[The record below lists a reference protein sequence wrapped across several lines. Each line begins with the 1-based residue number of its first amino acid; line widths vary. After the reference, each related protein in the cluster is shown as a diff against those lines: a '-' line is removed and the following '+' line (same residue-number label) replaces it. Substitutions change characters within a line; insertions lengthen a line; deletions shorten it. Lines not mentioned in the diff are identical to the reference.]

1 MSQQTA
7 KEAAVRNA
15 WARLGRVDLP
25 ARLRLLGLPAATD
38 GGVVLRAFGADL
50 ELRLADGAMLNR
62 KTGKPASPN
71 DRILLLHYL
80 LSDVAVPA
88 PMTPADWIPF
98 RDLPGGAFYLQPFL
112 SRTANP
118 LAAKIGNDLARLELN
133 LDQRFDW
140 ERIALGDFGAKIHG
154 LGNLYLTLIY
164 SRGDDEFPPACE
176 ILFSAGVKRA
186 YGADDAAALASRICL
201 GLL

>member
-15 WARLGRVDLP
+15 WARLGLLELP
-25 ARLRLLGLPAATD
+25 ARLRLLGLPAAVD
-38 GGVVLRAFGADL
+38 GVVVLRAFGADL
-50 ELRLADGAMLNR
+50 ELRLTDGAMFNR

-71 DRILLLHYL
+71 DWILVLHYL
-80 LSDVAVPA
+80 LCDVPVPA
-88 PMTPADWIPF
+88 LVTPDDWITF

-112 SRTANP
+112 SRTAKP
-118 LAAKIGNDLARLELN
+118 LVAKIGNDLARLELN
-133 LDQRFDW
+133 LNQRFDW
-140 ERIALGDFGAKIHG
+140 ERVALGDFGARIHG

-164 SRGDDEFPPACE
+164 SRGDDEFPPACD
-176 ILFSAGVKRA
+176 ILFSAGVKRV
-186 YGADDAAALASRICL
+186 YGAEDAAALASRFCM

>member
-7 KEAAVRNA
+7 KDEAVRNA
-15 WARLGRVDLP
+15 WTRLGAVDLP
-25 ARLRLLGLPAATD
+25 ARLRVLGLPVAVD
-38 GGVVLRAFGADL
+38 GVVVLRVFGAEL
-50 ELRLADGAMLNR
+50 ELRLADGTMLNR

-71 DRILLLHYL
+71 DRILVLHYL
-80 LSDVAVPA
+80 LCDVPVPA
-88 PMTPADWIPF
+88 PATPDDWITF

-112 SRTANP
+112 ARTAKP
-118 LAAKIGNDLARLELN
+118 LAAKIGNDLARLEAN

-140 ERIALGDFGAKIHG
+140 ERVALGDFGARIHG

-164 SRGDDEFPPACE
+164 SRGDDEFPPACD
-176 ILFSAGVKRA
+176 ILFSAGVKRV
-186 YGADDAAALASRICL
+186 YGAEDAAALASRICL